1 MGEAARIWTTVG
13 ANIAPLKAGLAE
25 AGAATNRFGST
36 FSRSMMTRTREM
48 ERFGHSWTRNVS
60 DAARSRPGRS
70 RRRCRWTSSATW
82 R

>member
-25 AGAATNRFGST
+25 AGAATNRFGSFVRRAMASHT
-36 FSRSMMTRTREM
+36 KQMESFGGRGRGTSRCRCS
-48 ERFGHSWTRNVS
+48 
-60 DAARSRPGRS
+60 APARS
-70 RRRCRWTSSATW
+70 RRRWRSTSRRTW